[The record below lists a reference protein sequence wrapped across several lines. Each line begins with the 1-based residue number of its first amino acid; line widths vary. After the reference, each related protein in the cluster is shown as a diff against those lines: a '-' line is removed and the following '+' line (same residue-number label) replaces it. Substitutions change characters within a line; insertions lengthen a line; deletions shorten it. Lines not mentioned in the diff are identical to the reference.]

1 MAVQQTFHRLFSVF
15 ESVLRFIGNHPLTVL
30 VLPSAWFMAR
40 YLPFWKDADVLV
52 QLVWPISVDN
62 VLVCP
67 PIYCVLG
74 RIPFWVTDTAIYGR
88 APGIFLSQHPS
99 LVGVYALVICQHVGL
114 WLALRYFLFSVPAS
128 APGRGIAALLL
139 ASVASF
145 YSFAH
150 TAGAEAMYAITWFAV
165 FGAGIRLLSRPGS
178 GRAWAVYGLA
188 LFLSIGSRHISG
200 LLLGWL
206 PVTAVVLIG
215 LNWLQPSAT
224 PIRARGSR
232 AAGLKSDYSTK
243 EAGSWRLTH
252 APYKGSRG
260 RVPENSL
267 FKVAIIALVISAS
280 ALTFERLAVAGL
292 CQHFGI
298 TARNILGRTL
308 SDRISKFVDSLGP
321 EEKAKLISR
330 VSALTSDPD
339 VRIAIESQVRIGTF
353 YMGTA
358 DAIARALADR
368 GLSGQEL
375 QVEQD
380 RIILQATTCFYRT
393 LDPRFLTIILK
404 DIWRGFYP
412 TNDQGIA
419 LTGPKSVFASVELIE
434 KTPVPWAGLRELP
447 IFQRSVAQATM
458 HKADHDNVIRHWRW
472 IPLLGW
478 CFLFGGIGTMRWLM
492 GKCSTGLFVTGLTIF
507 GIGLLAYAA
516 TCIFNY
522 SMPRYALPLLI
533 SMFACGTIF
542 VVAEERWKTH
552 RLECKPPQEE
562 QNSIFAP

>member
-1 MAVQQTFHRLFSVF
+1 MAIQQTLHRLFSVLA
-15 ESVLRFIGNHPLTVL
+15 SVLRFIGNHPLTVL

-52 QLVWPISVDN
+52 QLVWPISADN

-67 PIYCVLG
+67 PIYCILG
-74 RIPFWVTDTAIYGR
+74 RIPFWVVDTVIYGQ
-88 APGIFLSQHPS
+88 APGIFSSQHPS
-99 LVGVYALVICQHVGL
+99 LPGVYALVICQHVGL
-114 WLALRYFLFSVPAS
+114 WLAIRYFLFSVPAS
-128 APGRGIAALLL
+128 ASGRGIAALLL

-165 FGAGIRLLSRPGS
+165 FGAGVRLLSRPELW
-178 GRAWAVYGLA
+178 RAWAVYGVA

-206 PVTAVVLIG
+206 PVTAVVLMG
-215 LNWLQPSAT
+215 LNWLH
-224 PIRARGSR
+224 
-232 AAGLKSDYSTK
+232 AASV
-243 EAGSWRLTH
+243 R
-252 APYKGSRG
+252 
-260 RVPENSL
+260 RVEWNSL
-267 FKVAIIALVISAS
+267 AKVAILALVISAS

-298 TARNILGRTL
+298 TVRSILGRTL
-308 SDRISKFVDSLGP
+308 SDRISKFVDTLGP

-542 VVAEERWKTH
+542 VVAEERWKVH
-552 RLECKPPQEE
+552 RFECKPPQEE
-562 QNSIFAP
+562 QNSIFTP

>member
-1 MAVQQTFHRLFSVF
+1 V
-15 ESVLRFIGNHPLTVL
+15 
-30 VLPSAWFMAR
+30 
-40 YLPFWKDADVLV
+40 
-52 QLVWPISVDN
+52 
-62 VLVCP
+62 
-67 PIYCVLG
+67 
-74 RIPFWVTDTAIYGR
+74 AI
-88 APGIFLSQHPS
+88 L
-99 LVGVYALVICQHVGL
+99 ALVIG
-114 WLALRYFLFSVPAS
+114 
-128 APGRGIAALLL
+128 
-139 ASVASF
+139 
-145 YSFAH
+145 
-150 TAGAEAMYAITWFAV
+150 
-165 FGAGIRLLSRPGS
+165 
-178 GRAWAVYGLA
+178 
-188 LFLSIGSRHISG
+188 
-200 LLLGWL
+200 
-206 PVTAVVLIG
+206 
-215 LNWLQPSAT
+215 
-224 PIRARGSR
+224 
-232 AAGLKSDYSTK
+232 
-243 EAGSWRLTH
+243 
-252 APYKGSRG
+252 
-260 RVPENSL
+260 
-267 FKVAIIALVISAS
+267 AS

-298 TARNILGRTL
+298 TVRSILGRTL
-308 SDRISKFVDSLGP
+308 SDRISKFVDTLGR

-330 VSALTSDPD
+330 VSALASDPD

-358 DAIARALADR
+358 DAIAHALAGR

-404 DIWRGFYP
+404 DIWRGFYA

-434 KTPVPWAGLRELP
+434 KTPVLWTGLRALP

-458 HKADHDNVIRHWRW
+458 HTADHDNFIRHWRW
-472 IPLLGW
+472 IPLLRW
-478 CFLFGGIGTMRWLM
+478 CFLFGGIGTMRWLRRRLP
-492 GKCSTGLFVTGLTIF
+492 SGLFVTGLTIF

-522 SMPRYALPLLI
+522 SMPRYVLPLLI

-542 VVAEERWKTH
+542 VAAEERWKTH

>member
-1 MAVQQTFHRLFSVF
+1 MAIQQMFRRLFSVLA
-15 ESVLRFIGNHPLTVL
+15 SGLRFIGNHPLAVL
-30 VLPSAWFMAR
+30 VLPSIWFMAR

-52 QLVWPISVDN
+52 QLAWPISADN

-67 PIYCVLG
+67 PIYCFLG
-74 RIPFWVTDTAIYGR
+74 RIPFWVTDTVIYGH
-88 APGIFLSQHPS
+88 APGIFSPQHPS
-99 LVGVYALVICQHVGL
+99 LLAVYALVICQHVGL

-128 APGRGIAALLL
+128 ASGRGIAALLL

-165 FGAGIRLLSRPGS
+165 FGAGVRLLRRPGS
-178 GRAWAVYGLA
+178 WVAWVVYGAA

-206 PVTAVVLIG
+206 PVTAMVLMG
-215 LNWLQPSAT
+215 LNWLHPGSV
-224 PIRARGSR
+224 RGS
-232 AAGLKSDYSTK
+232 GWNPLI
-243 EAGSWRLTH
+243 
-252 APYKGSRG
+252 
-260 RVPENSL
+260 
-267 FKVAIIALVISAS
+267 KVGIIALVISAS

-298 TARNILGRTL
+298 TIRNIVGRTL

-321 EEKAKLISR
+321 EEKAQLISR
-330 VSALTSDPD
+330 VSALASDPD

-358 DAIARALADR
+358 DAIARVLAGR

-380 RIILQATTCFYRT
+380 RIILQATTCFYRA
-393 LDPRFLTIILK
+393 LDPRFLTIMLK

-419 LTGPKSVFASVELIE
+419 LTGPKSVSASVELIE
-434 KTPVPWAGLRELP
+434 KEPVLWAGLRELP
-447 IFQRSVAQATM
+447 IFEPAVAQATV
-458 HKADHDNVIRHWRW
+458 HNADHDNFIRHWRW

-478 CFLFGGIGTMRWLM
+478 CLLFGGIGIVRRL
-492 GKCSTGLFVTGLTIF
+492 KKRFSSELFVTGLTIF
-507 GIGLLAYAA
+507 GIGLLAYTA
-516 TCIFNY
+516 TCVFNY
-522 SMPRYALPLLI
+522 SMPRYVLPLLI
-533 SMFACGTIF
+533 SIFASGTIF
-542 VVAEERWKTH
+542 VAGDGQWKTDATKTKLSSS
-552 RLECKPPQEE
+552 RPTGDGP
-562 QNSIFAP
+562 SRAVRRPFR